1 MAELSRRTRLLLAV
15 GLAGAAGVVT
25 LGGVAYAVSGTGDG
39 SGDSAYVQ
47 IEGNGATTS
56 DTAPETT
63 PDEGTQ
69 GNQGGQGS
77 QGREGWDCPEKDG
90 SGGGQDGTESPETPA
105 QPETAPDNSNAA
117 GRA

>member
-1 MAELSRRTRLLLAV
+1 MAQLSRRTRILLTV

-47 IEGNGATTS
+47 IEGSDTTS
-56 DTAPETT
+56 TDTTPETT
-63 PDEGTQ
+63 PDNGTE
-69 GNQGGQGS
+69 GNQPRGD
-77 QGREGWDCPEKDG
+77 RDCPEKDG
-90 SGGGQDGTESPETPA
+90 QGGDQGRTETPA
-105 QPETAPDNSNAA
+105 QPETPNSSNAA